1 MLSAVIHNCLA
12 ARPALS
18 DDRYARG
25 NAPLF
30 LSYWAELPLSEQPLP
45 SGRGRPVSRRSK
57 PSSRSPLM
65 GEQPHPWP
73 LLQDQDGKSR
83 HRNLIGNFFPDQTM
97 SSPPALSSIG
107 GSAYD
112 GVAFLWPSELCCH
125 GTSERAASSGGL
137 GHLIAPQ
144 NSLRAQ
150 SLRGHTD

>member
-12 ARPALS
+12 ARLALS

-30 LSYWAELPLSEQPLP
+30 LSYWAGLPLSEPPLP

-83 HRNLIGNFFPDQTM
+83 HRNLIEYFYSDQTM
-97 SSPPALSSIG
+97 SSPPALPSIG

-112 GVAFLWPSELCCH
+112 GLAFWGRSSCIVTARRTCRVERRPKPSHWPQIFC
-125 GTSERAASSGGL
+125 
-137 GHLIAPQ
+137 AP
-144 NSLRAQ
+144 Q
-150 SLRGHTD
+150 SLRGHTV

>member
-1 MLSAVIHNCLA
+1 MLSAVIHKCLA

-25 NAPLF
+25 IAPLF
-30 LSYWAELPLSEQPLP
+30 LSYWAELPLSEPPLP

-83 HRNLIGNFFPDQTM
+83 HRNLIRNFFRDQTM
-97 SSPPALSSIG
+97 SSPPALSIG

-112 GVAFLWPSELCCH
+112 GKDLSRPHDCCPT
-125 GTSERAASSGGL
+125 TSERRESCDSP
-137 GHLIAPQ
+137 GHLIGRMLCAP
-144 NSLRAQ
+144 Q
-150 SLRGHTD
+150 SLRG